1 MIKTNAVAALTNSVL
16 FEIDDAATFLKEL
29 KNQGYLPGVPSATD
43 ITITTGQQPASE
55 LKGLQHPFV
64 STFLVTV
71 AEDSFTNHYT
81 VMHPTMAA
89 PWQLERAW
97 RTDAEGR
104 TIEEWQVNSVPQFHV
119 TVPLE
124 DLTNLAAMQ
133 DEVSSH
139 QAIRGPLMHELRAA
153 TRFLTELGRTGRLP
167 GMFAHHGHEQVTTD
181 TLPFKALEYPFA
193 ATFCVNEVGE
203 SFTNHYTLAQSAKGA
218 PWQLQRAWRTTGAY
232 SQAPTVLLLRC
243 NHERCSASRAFEAG
257 FTLALGQLVG
267 CRAHSAWAARGMEV
281 LSGDSEEFPSACL
294 VAVERTQTDPAK
306 PFG

>member
-104 TIEEWQVNSVPQFHV
+104 TIEEWQVNSAPQFHV

-218 PWQLQRAWRTTGAY
+218 PWQLQRAWRTD
-232 SQAPTVLLLRC
+232 
-243 NHERCSASRAFEAG
+243 
-257 FTLALGQLVG
+257 
-267 CRAHSAWAARGMEV
+267 ARGRTVKEWTV
-281 LSGDSEEFPSACL
+281 TTNEPSSAT
-294 VAVERTQTDPAK
+294 VQP
-306 PFG
+306 